1 LADDSGI
8 CITALGGRPGVRSAR
23 YAGDE
28 ASDANNN
35 AKVIA
40 ELRGITDRRAH
51 YVCALVFI
59 RHALDPEPV
68 IVQTQ
73 WHGEFIDVPRG
84 NAGFGYD
91 PHFFIPALD
100 KTAAELDPAE
110 KNNISHRG
118 QALRQLLAILSP

>member
-1 LADDSGI
+1 M
-8 CITALGGRPGVRSAR
+8 
-23 YAGDE
+23 
-28 ASDANNN
+28 
-35 AKVIA
+35 
-40 ELRGITDRRAH
+40 
-51 YVCALVFI
+51 
-59 RHALDPEPV
+59 
-68 IVQTQ
+68 
-73 WHGEFIDVPRG
+73 DVPRG